1 MKRLSGLVCAI
12 IAATLP
18 VCAQRQLGELRI
30 QVVDGTGAPIAAS
43 GELLNQSAQY
53 RKEFTTGAEGQQVF
67 PALPFGIY
75 RLRVQREGFNTS
87 DELLEIRSQVPLTRR
102 VALGIAPIE
111 TTLEVSDAQ
120 TLLN

>member
-30 QVVDGTGAPIAAS
+30 QVVDATGAPIAAS

-53 RKEFTTGAEGQQVF
+53 RKEFTTGASQQIGLQAIEDR
-67 PALPFGIY
+67 PAVPGRGIIDM
-75 RLRVQREGFNTS
+75 VVDTQF
-87 DELLEIRSQVPLTRR
+87 
-102 VALGIAPIE
+102 
-111 TTLEVSDAQ
+111 
-120 TLLN
+120 